1 MTYIPYLSTL
11 VTFTFTIAV
20 FNRYRQRGGGHLFLW
35 GVGLLFYGL
44 GTLSEVILGL
54 TFNVFILKLW
64 YLTGA
69 MLTAAWLGMGT
80 VHLLIR
86 KGNIAQIM
94 TWVLTAVSLLALIL
108 IIIAP
113 ANRTAYD
120 VTHPASEQYKDIL
133 TRNGLMILLT
143 ILLNIYGTL
152 TLVGGAIYSAFL
164 FWRKRVLASRMFG
177 NILIA
182 AGALSP
188 ALGGTFLRAGF
199 TDFLYLSEFIG
210 AILMYIGFVMATS
223 GKTGD
228 AANYPSTPVP
238 SPPLNPS

>member
-1 MTYIPYLSTL
+1 MNVLPYISTI
-11 VTFTFTIAV
+11 VTFAFTVAV
-20 FNRYRQRGGGHLFLW
+20 YNRYRQRGGIHLLLW
-35 GVGLLFYGL
+35 AIGLLFYGI

-54 TFNVFILKLW
+54 TFNAFVLKVW

-86 KGNIAQIM
+86 KGNTATFL
-94 TWVLTAVSLLALIL
+94 TWVLAVISVFAFILILLA
-108 IIIAP
+108 P
-113 ANRTAYD
+113 VTSTTYD
-120 VTHPASEQYKDIL
+120 VTHPASEQYKEIFS
-133 TRNGLMILLT
+133 RSGLIILLT

-164 FWRKRVLASRMFG
+164 FWRKKILANRMFG

-188 ALGGTFLRAGF
+188 AMGGSFLRAGLA
-199 TDFLYLSEFIG
+199 DLLYLSELIG
-210 AILMYIGFVMATS
+210 AILMFIGFLMATS
-223 GKTGD
+223 GNSD
-228 AANYPSTPVP
+228 PA
-238 SPPLNPS
+238 

>member
-1 MTYIPYLSTL
+1 MNYLPYISTI
-11 VTFTFTIAV
+11 VTFAFTVAV
-20 FNRYRQRGGGHLFLW
+20 YNRYRQRGGIHLLLW
-35 GVGLLFYGL
+35 AVGLLFYGL

-54 TFNVFILKLW
+54 TFNAFVVKIW

-86 KGNIAQIM
+86 KGNTAR
-94 TWVLTAVSLLALIL
+94 VLTWILAAVSVLAFIL
-108 IIIAP
+108 VMIAP
-113 ANRTAYD
+113 VTSTSYD
-120 VTHPASEQYKDIL
+120 VTHPVSEQYSEIFS
-133 TRNGLMILLT
+133 RNGLIILLT

-164 FWRKRVLASRMFG
+164 FWRKKILVNRMFG

-188 ALGGTFLRAGF
+188 AMGGSFLRAGL
-199 TDFLYLSEFIG
+199 TDLLYLSELIG
-210 AILMYIGFVMATS
+210 AILMFIGFLMATS
-223 GKTGD
+223 GSSASG
-228 AANYPSTPVP
+228 NY
-238 SPPLNPS
+238 